1 MDVVRIVYSFAS
13 VAGIGLVLGI
23 GLAIAG
29 RLLTI
34 ARNERLES
42 IEAALPGLNCGAC
55 GFAGC
60 SSYAEAIAAGEENLT
75 LCSPG
80 GPEAAQELSRIM
92 GVEVQADARKMVAQV
107 HCRGG
112 KDSAAFAFE
121 YEGIRDCNAL
131 YALSGGNKVC
141 KYGCLGLGTC
151 MTVCPVDA
159 IFYDDGGL
167 VVVDREKCI
176 SCSKCVDVC
185 PTGVMQMI
193 PYDADY
199 IVACNSHDKGP
210 VTKRACTVGCIGC
223 KICSK
228 QSPEG
233 GFAIEDFLA
242 HIDYDAGGSREEAA
256 EKCPPKC
263 IIKIPT

>member
-1 MDVVRIVYSFAS
+1 MEFARILYSFAS

-29 RLLTI
+29 KLLAV
-34 ARNERLES
+34 ARDERLEA
-42 IEAALPGLNCGAC
+42 IEAALPGINCGAC

-60 SSYAEAIAAGEENLT
+60 SSYAEAIAAGEEDLT

-80 GPEAAQELSRIM
+80 GPDAAAELAGIM
-92 GVEVQADARKMVAQV
+92 GAEVQTGLRKMVAQV
-107 HCRGG
+107 HCSGG
-112 KDSAAFAFE
+112 CDTAKYVFE
-121 YEGIRDCNAL
+121 YKGIRDCNAL
-131 YALSGGNKVC
+131 AALAGGNKAC

-159 IFYDDGGL
+159 IGYDDSGL
-167 VVVDREKCI
+167 VVVDREVCI
-176 SCSKCVDVC
+176 SCEKCIEVC
-185 PTGVMQMI
+185 PTAVMQML

-199 IVACNSHDKGP
+199 MVACNSRDKGP

-223 KICSK
+223 KMCNK

-233 GFAIEDFLA
+233 GFEIEDFLA
-242 HIDYDAGGSREEAA
+242 HIDYDAAGSREEAV
-256 EKCPPKC
+256 EKCPPQC
-263 IIKIPT
+263 IVRIPR